1 MLTAFT
7 AIVLSQVLLAGLL
20 FGTARLDR
28 PETWAGF
35 WDRHPLMPRR
45 WRTTR
50 ADPLKA
56 MQAHRMHLD
65 RLGVA
70 AHRAGGGDNRAA

>member
-1 MLTAFT
+1 MLTAFA

-28 PETWAGF
+28 PDIWAGF
-35 WDRHPLMPRR
+35 WERQPLMLRR
-45 WRTTR
+45 WKSAE

-56 MQAHRMHLD
+56 MRAHRRHLD

-70 AHRAGGGDNRAA
+70 AQRADDDDRAA

>member
-1 MLTAFT
+1 MLTAFA

-20 FGTARLDR
+20 FGTSRLDR

-45 WRTTR
+45 WKAAR

-56 MQAHRMHLD
+56 MQAHRLHLD

-70 AHRAGGGDNRAA
+70 AQRASGDDRAA